1 MNYTSAMQTKTN
13 GRSLPKG
20 WQWVKLGDV
29 CKPDR
34 QIVEPK
40 SSLASRLLY
49 LSLEHIESNSG
60 RILREPTEPIQDE
73 GRSTSFYFDHRH
85 VLYGKLRPY
94 LNKVV
99 LPDFEGR
106 CTTELIPILPT
117 DIDREFLAWVL
128 RRQETVD
135 VAMQEKTGSRMPR
148 ANMDNLLALE
158 IPLPPLDEQ
167 RRIASRL
174 NEQLAAVES
183 ARKAAEEQL
192 GAAWE
197 LPSAYSREVFESIE
211 NSLPKS
217 WRWATLADVCQFKR
231 GPFGGSLKKDIFV
244 GSGYKVYEQQHA
256 IQDNFEI
263 GRYYITEDKYKEM
276 EVFAIKPN
284 DLIVSC
290 SGTMG
295 RIAIVPPN
303 AEPGIINQALLKLT
317 PKFDLVSSSYLKAYL
332 QSENVQKKYF
342 LVSSGTA
349 IQNVAPVSELKQ
361 IRVPLPTL
369 PEQEALVNA
378 LQDKIQSS
386 KLIVEMLES
395 QLAKINRLPASLLR
409 EAFAGQG

>member
-1 MNYTSAMQTKTN
+1 MSWTLTTNSYPSPKTN
-13 GRSLPKG
+13 GHSLPKG

-29 CKPDR
+29 CKQDR

-73 GRSTSFYFDHRH
+73 GRSTSFHFDNRH

-94 LNKVV
+94 LNKVA

-128 RRQETVD
+128 RRKETVD

-167 RRIASRL
+167 QRIASRL

-192 GAAWE
+192 HAAYQ
-197 LPSAYSREVFESIE
+197 LPSMYLREVFESE
-211 NSLPKS
+211 DARK
-217 WRWATLADVCQFKR
+217 WDV
-231 GPFGGSLKKDIFV
+231 KKVLELCRRIDY
-244 GSGYKVYEQQHA
+244 GYTA
-256 IQDNFEI
+256 SAN
-263 GRYYITEDKYKEM
+263 
-276 EVFAIKPN
+276 FAIK
-284 DLIVSC
+284 
-290 SGTMG
+290 
-295 RIAIVPPN
+295 
-303 AEPGIINQALLKLT
+303 E
-317 PKFDLVSSSYLKAYL
+317 PKFLRITDIQGGKVNWAQVPGCKINSNEEQNNMLSDGDIVFARTGATTGKSFLIRKPPRAVFASYLIRLQHNDEVTADYL
-332 QSENVQKKYF
+332 YAFFQSDSYWQQIRENARGAAQPNVNATLLGQIT
-342 LVSSGTA
+342 LP
-349 IQNVAPVSELKQ
+349 VAPVRDQGRIIST
-361 IRVPLPTL
+361 I
-369 PEQEALVNA
+369 N
-378 LQDKIQSS
+378 DKLAEIS
-386 KLIVEMLES
+386 KMTYAIES
-395 QLAKINRLPASLLR
+395 QLAEINRLPASLLR
-409 EAFAGQG
+409 EAFAGRE